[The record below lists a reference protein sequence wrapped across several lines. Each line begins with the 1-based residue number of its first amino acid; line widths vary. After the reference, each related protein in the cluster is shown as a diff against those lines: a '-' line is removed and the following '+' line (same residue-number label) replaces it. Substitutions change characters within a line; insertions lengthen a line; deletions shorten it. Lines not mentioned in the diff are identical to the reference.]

1 MPRRRRPPGVYR
13 LPARA
18 EDRARHQRADAP
30 APDDHRLDAAAAPG
44 RVQRL
49 PGEKPARENLAAHR
63 GGQDQARDLQNLPAR
78 AGERSPPADGKLPA
92 HRQDRSYR
100 LAASAFNQETN
111 PATSGRPAA
120 PLDTIAK

>member
-63 GGQDQARDLQNLPAR
+63 GAQDPARALQNLSTR
-78 AGERSPPADGKLPA
+78 SGEPNPPAYGKLPA
-92 HRQDRSYR
+92 HRPERSFR
-100 LAASAFNQETN
+100 SRPSAFKPETK
-111 PATSGRPAA
+111 PGT
-120 PLDTIAK
+120 